1 MAFDENMKI
10 WMDGEFKELK
20 DANISILAHVVHYG
34 SAVFEGIRCYDT
46 PNGPAIFR
54 VREHMQ
60 RLINSAKI
68 YKMEIPYTLDELV
81 EACKDT
87 VRENNLKGC
96 YIRPI
101 TYRGF
106 GELGVNPL
114 NCPVETAIAAWEWG
128 SYIGEEEMENG
139 ANIGI
144 STGENQPLL
153 HRLFLQKPEQTT

>member
-1 MAFDENMKI
+1 MRILKIITINLISKSKLGDKMAFDENMKI

-114 NCPVETAIAAWEWG
+114 NCPAFLG
-128 SYIGEEEMENG
+128 
-139 ANIGI
+139 
-144 STGENQPLL
+144 LL
-153 HRLFLQKPEQTT
+153 HVDLRGCGFCVKVVT